1 MEILRVE
8 EIGKHFGGVV
18 AVESFSM
25 VQKENQI
32 TGIIGP
38 NGAGKTTVFNLITGA
53 TTVDQGRILFM
64 DREITRF
71 PAHRRT
77 DLGIARTFQNIRL
90 FGNLTVLDNMKVAHD
105 MKVRYTLWEEMLRL
119 PRVGRQEREIDEK
132 ARHFLSYLG
141 LDSYA
146 GQKPQNLPYGI
157 QRRLELA
164 RTLMTEPR
172 ILLLDEPAAGL
183 NPQEVRDLMDT
194 IRKIQE
200 ENALTIVIVEHHME
214 LIMNICS
221 LIHVLDFG
229 KKIAQGEPEA
239 IKKNEQVLQAYLGE
253 EV

>member
-1 MEILRVE
+1 MEVLTVE
-8 EIGKHFGGVV
+8 GIGKNFGGVV
-18 AVESFSM
+18 AVDDFSM
-25 VQKENQI
+25 VQRENQI

-64 DREITRF
+64 EREITHL
-71 PAHRRT
+71 PAHRRA

-119 PRVGRQEREIDEK
+119 PRVRRQEREVDEK
-132 ARHFLSYLG
+132 AHHFLAYLG
-141 LDSYA
+141 LEGYA
-146 GQKPQNLPYGI
+146 DQRPQNLPYGI

-183 NPQEVRDLMDT
+183 NPQEVRALMDT

-200 ENALTIVIVEHHME
+200 ENSLTIVIVEHHME

-221 LIHVLDFG
+221 MIHVLDFG
-229 KKIAQGEPEA
+229 KKIAQGEPAA